1 MVTVQQSRPGSRAI
15 GTLLCVLLVAGMLAG
30 CRDETEASAEPS
42 GQISRPGDIG
52 LPLENPDSVA
62 AFNVA
67 DRFLVK
73 WFFLQ
78 DIDRAVD
85 LIQPELRDAW
95 RPVIEDTEVRR
106 KCSFVQVS
114 GTEPDAAGT
123 VVARYAIDGCQV
135 VSPGGLT
142 AVYLELTL
150 TGSNDGPLVNQVEF
164 LR

>member
-1 MVTVQQSRPGSRAI
+1 MAGQGWQRGDARAI
-15 GTLLCVLLVAGMLAG
+15 WMMLCLVMIAGVLAG
-30 CRDETEASAEPS
+30 CRGETEASAEPS

-52 LPLENPDSVA
+52 LPLENPVSVA

-73 WFFLQ
+73 WFLLK
-78 DIDRAVD
+78 DIDQAVR
-85 LIQPELRDAW
+85 LIQPDLRDSW
-95 RPVIEDTEVRR
+95 RPVIEDTEVQRT
-106 KCSFVQVS
+106 CSFVQVS
-114 GTEPDAAGT
+114 GTEPDSAGT
-123 VVARYAIDGCQV
+123 VVARYAIGGCQV

-150 TGSNDGPLVNQVEF
+150 TGSDDGPLVNQVEF